1 MAATPEPKPNS
12 WEELLRKMLPEGA
25 PLPDEDQLDYS
36 ISVDYVGPSRFFKPP
51 NIDPMIP
58 KSRFTTVPKRVPS
71 FTPRNP
77 ASMRSCSSSETTS
90 SDYKG
95 LTASS
100 VTFDDDTGRDGG
112 VEPEPE
118 PEPEPTG
125 DHHDADDSD
134 GEEMEMK
141 RRDNDLS
148 VSGSGGGRGRSRSR
162 SRGCSRCGKGSNG
175 LLRGR
180 ERCIVCEAEYCKRCV
195 LKAMG
200 AMPEGRKCVGCI
212 GKPID
217 EANRGRL
224 GKGSRLLSKL
234 CSRLEAQLIMQVE
247 RQCKANQVRPQQI
260 VLNGKELRQEELD
273 ELFGCQVPPT
283 DLKPGRYWYDK
294 DSGLWGKV

>member
-36 ISVDYVGPSRFFKPP
+36 ISVDYVGPSPFFKPP

-77 ASMRSCSSSETTS
+77 ASMRSRSSSETTS

-100 VTFDDDTGRDGG
+100 VAFDDDNGSDGYAEPET
-112 VEPEPE
+112 EPEPE
-118 PEPEPTG
+118 PIG
-125 DHHDADDSD
+125 DHRDPDDSD
-134 GEEMEMK
+134 GEEMEVK
-141 RRDNDLS
+141 RRESES
-148 VSGSGGGRGRSRSR
+148 VSGGGGVRSR
-162 SRGCSRCGKGSNG
+162 SRGCSRCGKGRNG
-175 LLRGR
+175 LLGGR
-180 ERCIVCEAEYCKRCV
+180 DRCIVCGAEYCKRCV

-212 GKPID
+212 GNPID

-247 RQCKANQVRPQQI
+247 RQCKANQVRPEQI
-260 VLNGKELRQEELD
+260 ILNGKELREEELD
-273 ELFGCQVPPT
+273 ELLGCQVPPT